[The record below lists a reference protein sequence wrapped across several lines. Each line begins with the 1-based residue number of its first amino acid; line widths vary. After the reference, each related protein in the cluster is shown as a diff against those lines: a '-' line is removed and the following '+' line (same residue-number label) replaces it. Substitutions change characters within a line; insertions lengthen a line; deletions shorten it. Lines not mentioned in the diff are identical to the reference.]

1 MATSVGCHAFWFW
14 VFWPFSYAQQLACW
28 SVARS
33 SGPKHTCTPKYN
45 APTRLTRFFFGFFF
59 SSSWPRH
66 NNDVWWCGNWDE
78 DAVPPF
84 TPLAICRCLYA
95 NLRPFFKLASFSDSD
110 FNWLVQFAIGNA
122 SRMCTV
128 APSAWGRLAFG
139 TCKPTALIPVYL
151 GRQGPQRPTYSGT
164 KWAGGM
170 QFIWTSLSSNW
181 YGQQQRNKQLEL
193 EERGLEMN
201 ISWTY
206 LVPGK

>member
-28 SVARS
+28 SVAGS

-95 NLRPFFKLASFSDSD
+95 YLRPFFKLASFSDSD

-122 SRMCTV
+122 SRMYKHSCSVCLRKIGIWNLQADCTYSCV
-128 APSAWGRLAFG
+128 FG
-139 TCKPTALIPVYL
+139 TPGTPEANIFRNEMSWGNAIYMDLIKQQL
-151 GRQGPQRPTYSGT
+151 
-164 KWAGGM
+164 
-170 QFIWTSLSSNW
+170 IWTAA
-181 YGQQQRNKQLEL
+181 
-193 EERGLEMN
+193 EE
-201 ISWTY
+201 
-206 LVPGK
+206 